1 MNRKDVREK
10 SRRILADGKV
20 KLIELTLDAPR
31 QAGGAMENISREIV
45 LREDAAAAL
54 VHDVERDVFILAEQ
68 FRFPA
73 YERGE
78 GWLVELVAGRL
89 DGDETPEA
97 CIRREIEEEIGY
109 RAHRLE
115 PIAIYY
121 AAPGYST
128 ERLHLFYAP
137 VKTADLVKPEA
148 QGVDEGEDIRR
159 VDLPRAEFLDR
170 LDKRDFLDSKLLALS
185 GWALKRFG

>member
-1 MNRKDVREK
+1 MDRKDVREK
-10 SRRILADGKV
+10 NRRTLSDGKV

-31 QAGGAMENISREIV
+31 LSGGMMENVSREIV

-54 VHDVERDVFILAEQ
+54 VHDTERDIFILAEQ

-73 YERGE
+73 YEKGE
-78 GWLVELVAGRL
+78 GWLVELVAGKI

-97 CIRREIEEEIGY
+97 CIIREIEEEIGY
-109 RAHRLE
+109 RAHKVE
-115 PIAIYY
+115 PIATYY

-137 VKTADLVKPEA
+137 VKPSDLVKP
-148 QGVDEGEDIRR
+148 
-159 VDLPRAEFLDR
+159 
-170 LDKRDFLDSKLLALS
+170 
-185 GWALKRFG
+185 